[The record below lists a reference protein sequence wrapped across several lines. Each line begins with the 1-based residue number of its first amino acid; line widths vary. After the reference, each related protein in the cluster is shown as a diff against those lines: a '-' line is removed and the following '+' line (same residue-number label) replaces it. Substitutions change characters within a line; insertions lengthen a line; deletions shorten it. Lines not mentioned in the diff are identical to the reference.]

1 MKGMG
6 RNMSDNIA
14 PITTQTIELAKPSCV
29 ANMTPFVLLIGL
41 GTHAIFEGLALGIS
55 GKASE
60 VLLFAVA
67 IIMHKGAAGMSLGIS
82 MAQTFPGEENFV
94 MGMICLFAAFTPIGV
109 LLGMALKETNSDMI
123 ELVCACLAGGS
134 FVYIACSEVIVEE
147 FSMSRYRF
155 LKLLFFVVG
164 IVIISSLVF
173 LGDAEDSCFVPDEC
187 TA

>member
-1 MKGMG
+1 
-6 RNMSDNIA
+6 
-14 PITTQTIELAKPSCV
+14 
-29 ANMTPFVLLIGL
+29 MTPFVLLIGL

-55 GKASE
+55 SDSNE

-94 MGMICLFAAFTPIGV
+94 VGMVCLFAIFTPLGV
-109 LLGMALKETNSDMI
+109 LLGIALKQTDSDMI
-123 ELVCACLAGGS
+123 ELICACLAGGS

-155 LKLLFFVVG
+155 LKLLFFVIG
-164 IVIISSLVF
+164 IAIISSLVY
-173 LGDAEDSCFVPDEC
+173 LGDPEESCFLPDNCLPENLV
-187 TA
+187 